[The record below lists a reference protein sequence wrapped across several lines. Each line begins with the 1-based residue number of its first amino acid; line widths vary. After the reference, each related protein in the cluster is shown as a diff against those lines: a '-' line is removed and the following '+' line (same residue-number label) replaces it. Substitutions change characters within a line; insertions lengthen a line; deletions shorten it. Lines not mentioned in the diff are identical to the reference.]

1 MSKPIVELQEVLNRR
16 DRRAAKAEAIR
27 LSIIANAEH
36 AIECAAFF
44 GCLSFA
50 GVIVF
55 LLLAFA
61 YGASSWLLCSAVCAF
76 GCFVSAAAAGHFAA
90 TRAHYRHIGSAI

>member
-1 MSKPIVELQEVLNRR
+1 MSKPIIELLEVLESR
-16 DRRAAKAEAIR
+16 DRRAAKAEALR

-36 AIECAAFF
+36 ALECAAVV
-44 GCLSFA
+44 GGLSFA
-50 GVIVF
+50 GVIAF

-90 TRAHYRHIGSAI
+90 TRAHYRRIGSAA